1 MDKITSAKSTLFII
15 IVWVILFLIN
25 QKINII
31 PILCGK
37 GINIITGE
45 YYRFITGAMLHNNFI
60 HLLANCLAL
69 YWIGYYLE
77 KSIGSGK
84 FLAFGTIGCILSEV
98 IFLSI
103 YNKADNSIGGSIFI
117 FVFIGVI
124 LTFQFLKPEF
134 KRFKLRTWYGNWI
147 LIYGIISNSPI
158 LPFINITTIV
168 IHAISFSVGILV
180 GTLFSFMI

>member
-98 IFLSI
+98 TFLLI
-103 YNKADNSIGGSIFI
+103 YNKADNSKIYETYYFNKKIDLVKSISI
-117 FVFIGVI
+117 AK
-124 LTFQFLKPEF
+124 Q
-134 KRFKLRTWYGNWI
+134 
-147 LIYGIISNSPI
+147 SP
-158 LPFINITTIV
+158 V
-168 IHAISFSVGILV
+168 WHS
-180 GTLFSFMI
+180 

>member
-1 MDKITSAKSTLFII
+1 M
-15 IVWVILFLIN
+15 IN
-25 QKINII
+25 F
-31 PILCGK
+31 
-37 GINIITGE
+37 
-45 YYRFITGAMLHNNFI
+45 R
-60 HLLANCLAL
+60 
-69 YWIGYYLE
+69 
-77 KSIGSGK
+77 KSIGNGK

-134 KRFKLRTWYGNWI
+134 KRFKLGTWYGNWI
-147 LIYGIISNSPI
+147 LIYGIISNIPI